1 MLGYVYFMTALLPV
15 DCLFCYFVISR
26 CKYFAINK
34 KTISDNIYIID
45 GLFDKMP
52 TILIL
57 RYGGSSC
64 TCNILE
70 TFIIYS
76 ILWWEKILNI
86 LTISMKLYTELE
98 IIFISL
104 LLNAIFLP
112 QIHTFRTLT
121 FL

>member
-86 LTISMKLYTELE
+86 LTNSMKLYTELE

-104 LLNAIFLP
+104 LLNAI
-112 QIHTFRTLT
+112 
-121 FL
+121 